1 MAIVMQ
7 QNMSVY
13 QVSIDGEDIKLI
25 NSVMLEADV
34 SSLDWS
40 VNSQMIRLTLTDFK
54 RYFLVASEEGY

>member
-1 MAIVMQ
+1 MQ